1 MTDKTALAVEN
12 LKVIFPGP
20 AGVVRAVEGVSL
32 EVREGECAAIVGES
46 GSGKSVTSLAVM
58 KLLETP
64 PAVVRADRLEF
75 EGRDLLPL
83 SEREMQNIRGSEMAM
98 IFQDA
103 LTALNPVMTVG
114 RQLDEVFRRHRH
126 MNRREAKQ
134 ASIESLRLVGVTS
147 PEQRY
152 GDFPHEL
159 SGGMRQRVLIAMA
172 FACNPK
178 LIIADEPTT
187 ALDVT
192 IQAQVLDVLKSLQR
206 EQGTSLILI
215 THDLSVVA
223 HMADTVY
230 VMYCGRI
237 VEKAPLR
244 ELFHRPLHPYTRG
257 LLAAVPSL
265 TAERRRFIQIP
276 DAVPSPLHKPDG
288 CTFHPRCALCTEQCR
303 NTLPPLAAAGDRR
316 LVRCWRPGE
325 WTDDGGDA
333 AATR

>member
-1 MTDKTALAVEN
+1 MEARQNTLTITGLRTEFLTPEGPLAAVD
-12 LKVIFPGP
+12 
-20 AGVVRAVEGVSL
+20 GVDL
-32 EVREGECAAIVGES
+32 AIPRGSIVGLVGES
-46 GSGKSVTSLAVM
+46 GCGKSVTALSVLGLV
-58 KLLETP
+58 P
-64 PAVVRADRLEF
+64 PAGRVAAGEIRFGETDLRTLG
-75 EGRDLLPL
+75 EGALRKL
-83 SEREMQNIRGSEMAM
+83 RGNRIAM
-98 IFQDA
+98 IFQDPM
-103 LTALNPVMTVG
+103 TSLNPVYPVG
-114 RQLDEVFRRHRH
+114 RQVAEV
-126 MNRREAKQ
+126 
-134 ASIESLRLVGVTS
+134 LRLHRRLDRWAAKARTVELFQQVGI
-147 PEQRY
+147 PDPAARY
-152 GDFPHEL
+152 DAYPRQL
-159 SGGMRQRVLIAMA
+159 SGGLRQRVMIAMA
-172 FACNPK
+172 MACEPE
-178 LIIADEPTT
+178 LLIADEPTT

-303 NTLPPLAAAGDRR
+303 NTLPPLADAGDGR

>member
-1 MTDKTALAVEN
+1 
-12 LKVIFPGP
+12 
-20 AGVVRAVEGVSL
+20 
-32 EVREGECAAIVGES
+32 
-46 GSGKSVTSLAVM
+46 
-58 KLLETP
+58 
-64 PAVVRADRLEF
+64 
-75 EGRDLLPL
+75 
-83 SEREMQNIRGSEMAM
+83 
-98 IFQDA
+98 
-103 LTALNPVMTVG
+103 
-114 RQLDEVFRRHRH
+114 
-126 MNRREAKQ
+126 
-134 ASIESLRLVGVTS
+134 
-147 PEQRY
+147 
-152 GDFPHEL
+152 
-159 SGGMRQRVLIAMA
+159 MRQRVLIAMA
-172 FACNPK
+172 FACSPK

-192 IQAQVLDVLKSLQR
+192 IQAQVLDVLKNLQR

-276 DAVPSPLHKPDG
+276 DAVPSPLHKPEG
-288 CTFHPRCALCTEQCR
+288 CAFHPRCALCTQQCR
-303 NTLPPLAAAGDRR
+303 EAMPPLTEAGEGR

-325 WTDDGGDA
+325 WMEHGGEA
-333 AATR
+333 

>member
-1 MTDKTALAVEN
+1 M
-12 LKVIFPGP
+12 
-20 AGVVRAVEGVSL
+20 S
-32 EVREGECAAIVGES
+32 
-46 GSGKSVTSLAVM
+46 
-58 KLLETP
+58 
-64 PAVVRADRLEF
+64 
-75 EGRDLLPL
+75 
-83 SEREMQNIRGSEMAM
+83 
-98 IFQDA
+98 
-103 LTALNPVMTVG
+103 
-114 RQLDEVFRRHRH
+114 
-126 MNRREAKQ
+126 
-134 ASIESLRLVGVTS
+134 
-147 PEQRY
+147 
-152 GDFPHEL
+152 
-159 SGGMRQRVLIAMA
+159 GMRQRVLIAMA

-303 NTLPPLAAAGDRR
+303 NTLPPLADAGDGR

>member
-134 ASIESLRLVGVTS
+134 ASIEALRLVGVPS
-147 PEQRY
+147 PEPVSYTHLRRI
-152 GDFPHEL
+152 
-159 SGGMRQRVLIAMA
+159 SSISRRMTR
-172 FACNPK
+172 
-178 LIIADEPTT
+178 TT
-187 ALDVT
+187 
-192 IQAQVLDVLKSLQR
+192 
-206 EQGTSLILI
+206 
-215 THDLSVVA
+215 
-223 HMADTVY
+223 
-230 VMYCGRI
+230 
-237 VEKAPLR
+237 
-244 ELFHRPLHPYTRG
+244 
-257 LLAAVPSL
+257 
-265 TAERRRFIQIP
+265 
-276 DAVPSPLHKPDG
+276 
-288 CTFHPRCALCTEQCR
+288 R
-303 NTLPPLAAAGDRR
+303 NTANGASP
-316 LVRCWRPGE
+316 CW
-325 WTDDGGDA
+325 
-333 AATR
+333 